1 MHYAVSFRLEPHPLH
16 LTYSTKS
23 LLLYTNDRG
32 NDIDLVFGDHLF
44 YEFFSKRCRS
54 DTAKKKYSF
63 QYKANGNDLSFAIAV
78 LLVAKLFLRVLG
90 APVKQNFMG
99 GSVHGAVTYLF
110 TALLQEFL
118 ARGVIQTS
126 VKNLMRVKHQ
136 IPVSIFFDVDALYV
150 NASSLW
156 FYFHDGCFLLSI
168 ALGILFEQ
176 QKNNL
181 GLLLPTLEH
190 RLPGTMCLFFLRSR
204 HSSFPYPTISHGHI
218 LLIMSKAAIHF
229 AVPRDSILP

>member
-1 MHYAVSFRLEPHPLH
+1 MTLILFLEIIFFTSF
-16 LTYSTKS
+16 S
-23 LLLYTNDRG
+23 LKDVGLILRRKNILS
-32 NDIDLVFGDHLF
+32 NI
-44 YEFFSKRCRS
+44 KQ
-54 DTAKKKYSF
+54 TATIC
-63 QYKANGNDLSFAIAV
+63 LFAIAV

-136 IPVSIFFDVDALYV
+136 IPVSIFLTSMLFTLMHLPYGFIFMMGA
-150 NASSLW
+150 
-156 FYFHDGCFLLSI
+156 FLLSI

-176 QKNNL
+176 QKTIWGCFFL
-181 GLLLPTLEH
+181 HWSIGYLA
-190 RLPGTMCLFFLRSR
+190 MCLFF
-204 HSSFPYPTISHGHI
+204 
-218 LLIMSKAAIHF
+218 
-229 AVPRDSILP
+229 

>member
-1 MHYAVSFRLEPHPLH
+1 MHYTVSFRLEPHPLH

-44 YEFFSKRCRS
+44 TSFSLKDVGLIPRRKNILS
-54 DTAKKKYSF
+54 NIKQTATIC
-63 QYKANGNDLSFAIAV
+63 LFAIAV

-136 IPVSIFFDVDALYV
+136 IPVSIFLT
-150 NASSLW
+150 SM
-156 FYFHDGCFLLSI
+156 
-168 ALGILFEQ
+168 LFT
-176 QKNNL
+176 L
-181 GLLLPTLEH
+181 MHLPY
-190 RLPGTMCLFFLRSR
+190 GFIFMMGAFC
-204 HSSFPYPTISHGHI
+204 
-218 LLIMSKAAIHF
+218 
-229 AVPRDSILP
+229 